1 MTSAHAFLRTA
12 IQTRSWN
19 HTATG
24 VVCYRFGLA
33 GTSTFVGEDGAPRF
47 FDYSRRT
54 GIIATGWA
62 APPSTDASW
71 SDPLTWAHR
80 IEAVDRRKNSRQCR
94 DDVIGIPIELV
105 EAGLAEQALQAYAE
119 RLAQLHNTVVIW
131 SYHGPARGGK
141 NHHGHVLYPGRHVE
155 GLGFSKRRDRE
166 QDRITNEAYPD
177 RVDITIRH
185 KATWTEICRGYG
197 IELRWSSEHPGH
209 HLGPKICSLKRKR
222 LVGET
227 SDAIG
232 ETIAASGT
240 DEAVPGRRVL
250 DSVAAIATGV
260 DDGLT
265 VNELLQIEQQHAR
278 QDRPAPRA
286 VAAPTPHLPE
296 VVPPIAS
303 GPEVLLPV
311 RAMPRV
317 LPVVWRGPEVFP
329 PLRLPE
335 VLLPVRE
342 MPRVLPVVWR
352 GPEVLP
358 PLRLPEVL
366 LPVRAMPRVLP
377 VVLRGLE
384 VLPPL
389 RLPEV
394 LLPVRAMPRVL
405 PVVLRG
411 LEVLPPVRLPE
422 VLLPV
427 RAMPHVSP
435 VVSRPPAVLPPV
447 SWAPEIVPPL
457 RRVPEV
463 VPPLQHI
470 PEVLPPTRA
479 AAHVL
484 PPVRKVPEMPD
495 RVVPTA
501 MAAQRT
507 EAVDERDIRRL
518 ARQLEVHVLRYDEEN
533 RLLVSNQD
541 IADLTRMLIND
552 DDDDDTRA
560 IAALEQVEAQHADDA
575 EERVKAVRHL
585 YWREIELVMSGERR
599 QREQEA
605 KSKWSLLGRRTAR
618 ELNADERR
626 AIERDVIRKRL
637 PRLRDEIRSFIR
649 RMRTP
654 EPPPERPSSASAAGG
669 EHEKTRRAGYPTR

>member
-317 LPVVWRGPEVFP
+317 LPVV
-329 PLRLPE
+329 
-335 VLLPVRE
+335 
-342 MPRVLPVVWR
+342 
-352 GPEVLP
+352 
-358 PLRLPEVL
+358 
-366 LPVRAMPRVLP
+366 
-377 VVLRGLE
+377 
-384 VLPPL
+384 
-389 RLPEV
+389 
-394 LLPVRAMPRVL
+394 
-405 PVVLRG
+405 LRG